1 MVLIETNHFKLCI
14 KKNNNQKIKKRKLC
28 MKQWIFV
35 HQIWLNQKKSKNI
48 ANYHYVLAIPLF
60 SIVVSFITNSS
71 WQVVTDLKIDPRLAS
86 LFYPSIVAY
95 LWFVVKLMWKCCGLS
110 IFFFFIWSIRNWDLN
125 NCENIVITTSFTI
138 FSQNIYFQLWLITIS
153 YFIILFWPIIY

>member
-1 MVLIETNHFKLCI
+1 
-14 KKNNNQKIKKRKLC
+14 

-48 ANYHYVLAIPLF
+48 ANCHNVLTIPLF

-71 WQVVTDLKIDPRLAS
+71 WQVVTDLKINPRLTS

-110 IFFFFIWSIRNWDLN
+110 IFFIWSIRNWDLN

-138 FSQNIYFQLWLITIS
+138 FSQNIYFQLWYHI
-153 YFIILFWPIIY
+153 FFFRPIRSWHLNNCDVKFVESV